1 MLLNFAIMFG
11 FIAVIILH
19 VKTFLYYRIKY
30 PDKSI
35 LYGYLTGLIGIY
47 FILSLLPLS
56 FSGKQKDYYRK
67 LNYLTFL
74 FYLFTG
80 ICFLLIEFAPNNN

>member
-30 PDKSI
+30 PNKSI

-56 FSGKQKDYYRK
+56 FSSKQKGYYRK

-80 ICFLLIEFAPNNN
+80 ICFLLIVFAPNNN